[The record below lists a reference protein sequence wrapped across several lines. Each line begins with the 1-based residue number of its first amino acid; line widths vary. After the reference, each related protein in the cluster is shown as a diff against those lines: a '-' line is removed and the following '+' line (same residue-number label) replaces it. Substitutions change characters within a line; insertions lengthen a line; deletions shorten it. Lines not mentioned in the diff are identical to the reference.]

1 MQNIHICFDRVQKTF
16 GLGCGRGKD
25 PATCRQAEP
34 IYYILK
40 SRLCYPRS
48 RWFAV
53 VLWISFLQE
62 KTGQS
67 WLDISRLISVCL
79 VCAGAVPV
87 ASSLEVKC
95 DSLYVCSFS
104 FFSFCLS
111 KTVLVLNLVVLNSF
125 SFDSKFFSIFYI
137 FLFFFYFYWVKFV
150 CMLNYF
156 LRLVWVRIGFWISR
170 TWSFGWK
177 YSVWKFWQCIE
188 SLIVQLWI
196 SCVRFISN
204 VFYSS
209 RITCNLILFS

>member
-1 MQNIHICFDRVQKTF
+1 VQNIHICFDRVQKTF

-125 SFDSKFFSIFYI
+125 LLILNS
-137 FLFFFYFYWVKFV
+137 FLFFFIFSYFLFLWSKICYYVE
-150 CMLNYF
+150 LF
-156 LRLVWVRIGFWISR
+156 LRLVWVRIGFGYWELGVSVEL
-170 TWSFGWK
+170 TAFESFG
-177 YSVWKFWQCIE
+177 SALRVWLCNCEFHVCGLFQ
-188 SLIVQLWI
+188 
-196 SCVRFISN
+196 

-209 RITCNLILFS
+209 RITCNLILVT